1 MSLIARLTEKPWQNP
16 GIRTPLP
23 DEKPRPSAVAVGL
36 VVFLFVVVALFSLI
50 ASAYLMRMGWHS
62 SLGHGAGDW
71 RALSEPPLLWF
82 NTAALALGSIAWE
95 LARMAARRG
104 RMRDVKLGV
113 AAAGLLTLVFVTGQA
128 MVWWQF
134 QTDGYL
140 LSTSFAVCTPIEN
153 PLARP
158 TLAHFMSGNP
168 ALAFFY
174 LITGL
179 HALHML
185 GGLVAWGRTELKLAR
200 GDASATRALT
210 FCAIYWHVL
219 LLVWVAMFALMLSS

>member
-1 MSLIARLTEKPWQNP
+1 MSLIARLTEKPWLDP
-16 GIRTPLP
+16 GIKAPLP
-23 DEKPRPSAVAVGL
+23 DDKPRPAAAAVGL
-36 VVFLFVVVALFSLI
+36 VVFLCVVATLFALI
-50 ASAYLMRMGWHS
+50 TSAYLMRMGWHS

-82 NTAALALGSIAWE
+82 NTAALALGSVAWE

-113 AAAGLLTLVFVTGQA
+113 AAAGLLTLVFVAGQA
-128 MVWWQF
+128 MVWWRF

-140 LSTSFAVCTPIEN
+140 LSTSFAVCTPIAD

-185 GGLVAWGRTELKLAR
+185 GGLVAWFVTQRRLFAGNAR
-200 GDASATRALT
+200 VWNSLTYCAL
-210 FCAIYWHVL
+210 YWHVL
-219 LLVWVAMFALMLSS
+219 LLVWLAMFALMLST